1 MKQFD
6 ERLQQLQQKLSRR
19 NQLHAQME
27 SLGVQLDEQKIKVK
41 QLQEAANSEQYDVN
55 ELESLSFASIWAKI
69 SGDFDEKLNKEK
81 KEAFAAAA
89 KYESARRELENIQA
103 DIRRLADEL
112 QGLEAVEAE
121 YKQVLKEKREA
132 LTAFGDETAKNIL
145 ELEQRIAYLHVQ
157 KRELEEAYEAGG
169 RAMDVADGIADSLES
184 ASGWATWDLLG
195 GGLIADMAKH
205 SHMDDAQREI
215 GTLQNALRRFRTEL
229 ADVQIDDDLDF
240 QMDGFT
246 SFGDW
251 FLDGLI
257 FDWMAMD
264 HISKSSVQIQNTQN
278 QIRMALSK
286 LQSLQSALD
295 AELRDVQA
303 QLDELVSR
311 A

>member
-6 ERLQQLQQKLSRR
+6 ERLQELQGKLSRR
-19 NQLHAQME
+19 SQLQAQME
-27 SLGVQLDEQKIKVK
+27 SLGVQLEEQKVKVK
-41 QLQEAANSEQYDVN
+41 QLQEAANSEQYDVT

-69 SGDFDEKLNKEK
+69 AGNLEEKLDKEK

-112 QGLEAVEAE
+112 HGLEAVEAE
-121 YKQVLKEKREA
+121 YKEVLKEKREA
-132 LTAFGDETAKNIL
+132 LAASGDEAAKKIL

-157 KRELEEAYEAGG
+157 KGELEEAYDAGG
-169 RAMDVADGIADSLES
+169 IAMDVANGIADSLDS

-195 GGLIADMAKH
+195 GGLIADLAKH
-205 SHMDDAQREI
+205 SHMNDAQRGVEQ
-215 GTLQNALRRFRTEL
+215 LQMALRNFRTEL
-229 ADVQIDDDLDF
+229 ADVKIDDDLDF

-264 HISKSSVQIQNTQN
+264 HISKSSVQIQNTQD

-295 AELRDVQA
+295 AELSEVQV

>member
-1 MKQFD
+1 M
-6 ERLQQLQQKLSRR
+6 
-19 NQLHAQME
+19 
-27 SLGVQLDEQKIKVK
+27 
-41 QLQEAANSEQYDVN
+41 
-55 ELESLSFASIWAKI
+55 
-69 SGDFDEKLNKEK
+69 
-81 KEAFAAAA
+81 
-89 KYESARRELENIQA
+89 
-103 DIRRLADEL
+103 
-112 QGLEAVEAE
+112 EAE

-132 LTAFGDETAKNIL
+132 LAASGDETAREIL

-157 KRELEEAYEAGG
+157 RGQLEEAYEAGG
-169 RAMDVADGIADSLES
+169 RAMDVADGIADSLDS

-195 GGLIADMAKH
+195 GGLLADIAKH
-205 SHMDDAQREI
+205 SHMNDAQRGVEQ
-215 GTLQNALRRFRTEL
+215 LQMALRNFRTEL
-229 ADVQIDDDLDF
+229 ADVKIDDDLDF

-264 HISKSSVQIQNTQN
+264 HISKSSVQIQNTQD

>member
-6 ERLQQLQQKLSRR
+6 ARLQELQGKLSRR

-215 GTLQNALRRFRTEL
+215 GTPQNALRRFRTEL

>member
-6 ERLQQLQQKLSRR
+6 ERLEALQQKMSRR
-19 NQLHAQME
+19 AQLE
-27 SLGVQLDEQKIKVK
+27 SQRTSLRSQLEEVDMKVR
-41 QLQEAANSEQYDVN
+41 QLREAANREQYDVT
-55 ELESLSFASIWAKI
+55 ELEGLSFASIWAKI
-69 SGDFDEKLNKEK
+69 SGNFDEKLNKEK

-89 KYESARRELENIQA
+89 KYESARRELENIQE

-112 QGLEAVEAE
+112 QELEAVESE

-132 LTAFGDETAKNIL
+132 LAVAGDETAKEIL
-145 ELEQRIAYLHVQ
+145 ELEQRIAYLHIQ
-157 KRELEEAYEAGG
+157 KAELDEAYIAGSK
-169 RAMDVADGIADSLES
+169 AMDVARSIADSLRS

-195 GGLIADMAKH
+195 GGLIADIAKH
-205 SHMDDAQREI
+205 SHMNDAQQEI

-229 ADVQIDDDLDF
+229 ADVKIDDDLDF

-264 HISKSSVQIQNTQN
+264 HISKSEDQIQNTMN
-278 QIRMALSK
+278 QIAMAISK
-286 LQSLQSALD
+286 LQDMQEAVD
-295 AELRDVQA
+295 AEIREVQD
-303 QLDELVSR
+303 QLDQLT
-311 A
+311 AHA

>member
-6 ERLQQLQQKLSRR
+6 ERLQELQQKLSRR
-19 NQLHAQME
+19 NQLE
-27 SLGVQLDEQKIKVK
+27 SQRASLRKQLDELDLKVHM
-41 QLQEAANSEQYDVN
+41 LRDAANREQYDVT
-55 ELESLSFASIWAKI
+55 ELEGLSFASIWAKI
-69 SGDFDEKLNKEK
+69 SGSYDEKLRQEK

-89 KYESARRELENIQA
+89 KYESAMKELEYITEEYH
-103 DIRRLADEL
+103 RLAGL
-112 QGLEAVEAE
+112 QSDLEKVDVE
-121 YKQVLKEKREA
+121 YQQVLKEKRETLA
-132 LTAFGDETAKNIL
+132 AAGDESAKKIL
-145 ELEQRIAYLHVQ
+145 EQEQRIAYLHVQ
-157 KRELEEAYEAGG
+157 KKELEEAYQAGCS
-169 RAMDVADGIADSLES
+169 AMDVANRIADSLNS

-195 GGLIADMAKH
+195 GGLIADIAKH
-205 SHMDDAQREI
+205 SHMNAAQKEI
-215 GTLQNALRRFRTEL
+215 QTLQNALRRFRTEL
-229 ADVQIDDDLDF
+229 ADVKIDDDLDF

-251 FLDGLI
+251 FLDGLL
-257 FDWMAMD
+257 FDWMAMG